1 MASSLVTGAE
11 TLTFARRKTSSSKLS
26 LSGLCAHGRLLA
38 PKRVSSCGLELSMG
52 AGRFGPKC
60 SLSANSPASEP
71 SLSQLIRQLGS
82 SKRSVVGE
90 EGGSLIFPIVG
101 DHIYVCSG
109 R

>member
-60 SLSANSPASEP
+60 SLSAKASEP

-101 DHIYVCSG
+101 DHIYVSSG